1 MSLLCGRSTRRLS
14 PSVQWYLD
22 VCGSREQAHQP
33 NPFTGTRRASSHISK
48 IVLPAKY
55 PRQGLGTPKHQ
66 VLAAFQVK
74 SVSATS
80 LLTGLPQRHS
90 LLQARPSLCCAAGY
104 LGTDVY
110 PESAG
115 FLPEFQAPYHHFTIW
130 HAHSA
135 YWPRYRYCTEV
146 FFSSPQHR
154 NADTY
159 DKEEFSETL

>member
-66 VLAAFQVK
+66 VLASFQVK

-110 PESAG
+110 PECAV

-135 YWPRYRYCTEV
+135 YWPRYRYCTE
-146 FFSSPQHR
+146 FFFFLTTAQKCR
-154 NADTY
+154 Y
-159 DKEEFSETL
+159 L